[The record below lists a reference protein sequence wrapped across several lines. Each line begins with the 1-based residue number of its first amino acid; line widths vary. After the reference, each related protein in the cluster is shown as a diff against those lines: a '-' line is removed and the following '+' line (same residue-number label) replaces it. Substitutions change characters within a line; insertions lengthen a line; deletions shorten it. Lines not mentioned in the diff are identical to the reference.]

1 MPNTPPAPFDRAT
14 ALTTAQQRAFE
25 HAQAAQKHHAQAL
38 EETTYADAHASDD
51 YRRAAVGEAR
61 QRAQGHASR
70 TADSAR
76 LADMW
81 ASVAQALVTGTDG
94 RPTTYDLHV
103 QLDPKSV
110 GEELLRQLRTTPGL
124 GG

>member
-1 MPNTPPAPFDRAT
+1 MPTTPPTFDRAT
-14 ALTTAQQRAFE
+14 ALTTAQQLAYE
-25 HAQAAQKHHAQAL
+25 HAQAAQKHHTQAL
-38 EETTYADAHASDD
+38 EETAYADERRGND
-51 YRRAAVGEAR
+51 YQRAAVTEAL

-81 ASVAQALVTGTDG
+81 ARVAQALAHGTDS
-94 RPTTYDLHV
+94 RPAAYDLHV
-103 QLDPKSV
+103 QLDPKDV
-110 GEELLRQLRTTPGL
+110 GEELARQLRTARFL